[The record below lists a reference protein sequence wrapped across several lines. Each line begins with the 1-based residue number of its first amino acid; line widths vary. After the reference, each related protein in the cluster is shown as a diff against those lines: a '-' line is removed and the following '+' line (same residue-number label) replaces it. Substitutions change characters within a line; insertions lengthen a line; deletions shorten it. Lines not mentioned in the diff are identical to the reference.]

1 MVTSSL
7 RGDFNNI
14 GKFVVTALPL
24 ARVLASFLH
33 LAVARS
39 ESGER
44 SIDNLALSVDVS
56 RCHALQTT
64 FTSELLDHP
73 LTLEERSGEEGRW
86 RTHSDGLVVTQL

>member
-7 RGDFNNI
+7 RSDFNNI

-24 ARVLASFLH
+24 ARMLASFLH

-39 ESGER
+39 KSGEG
-44 SIDNLALSVDVS
+44 SIDDLALSVNVS

-64 FTSELLDHP
+64 FTSELLDHA

-86 RTHSDGLVVTQL
+86 RTECDGLVVTQL